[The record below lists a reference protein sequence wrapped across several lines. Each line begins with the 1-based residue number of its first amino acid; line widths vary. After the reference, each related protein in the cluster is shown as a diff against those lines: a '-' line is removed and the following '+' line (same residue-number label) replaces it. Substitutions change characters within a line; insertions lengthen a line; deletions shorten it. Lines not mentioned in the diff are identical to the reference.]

1 MRSADGL
8 DLHGVVTGSGPVT
21 VVLAHGWTLDSTCW
35 EPVAA
40 RLEGVR
46 VLRYDHRGHG
56 RSAAA
61 DPSTMTIEQLADD
74 LAAVLRA
81 EVPEGPIVLAGHS
94 MGGMT
99 AMALAERH
107 PALAARVVGLALVAT
122 AAGGLGATFPE
133 WLRRVDENR
142 FFASAAWT
150 GRRSLARHPTV
161 LEPAMRAMLVGRH
174 PSRAALRRTSEV
186 IAACRPTTL
195 SGFWATLGAHQR
207 QAALAA
213 YADIPVHIMAGT
225 RDRLTPPRY
234 ARRIREALPHARL
247 TLFPD
252 AGHMLPLERTDGVV
266 CRIQALVGAAVPA

>member
-1 MRSADGL
+1 MKSADGL
-8 DLHGVVTGSGPVT
+8 ELYGAVTGSGPVT

-35 EPVAA
+35 EPVAS
-40 RLEGVR
+40 RLDGVR

-56 RSAAA
+56 RSAAV

-74 LAAVLRA
+74 MAAVLTA
-81 EVPEGPIVLAGHS
+81 EVPDGPIVLVGHS

-122 AAGGLGATFPE
+122 AAGELGATFPE
-133 WLRRVDENR
+133 WLRTVNERP
-142 FFASAAWT
+142 FFASAVWT
-150 GRRSLARHPTV
+150 GRHALARHPAV

-174 PSRAALRRTSEV
+174 PSRAALRKTSEV

-195 SGFWATLGAHQR
+195 SGFWTTLGAHQR
-207 QAALAA
+207 QAALAT
-213 YADIPVHIMAGT
+213 YADIPVHVMVGT
-225 RDRLTPPRY
+225 HDRLTPPRY
-234 ARRIREALPHARL
+234 SRRIREALPHAEF

-266 CRIQALVGAAVPA
+266 SRLQALVGAAVPA